1 MSIILKESFTNK
13 FLNFLIILIPIS
25 FIAGNMIININV
37 LLLIF
42 SCLLIFRK
50 KIFEIELY
58 TLDKLLIIF
67 FSLVLFTGIIN
78 NIYFQINGTFRDLDF
93 IDQFSTIKK
102 SLEYS
107 RYIFLYFILR
117 FLVEKDYFNF
127 KWFFI
132 SCTLAT
138 MFVCIDIFF
147 QFIFNK
153 DIFGFE
159 VVGRHYSGPFG
170 EEKIAGGYLQRFSL
184 FALFVFPIFFSKF
197 KNFKYINA
205 ILLLIFIAVILLSG
219 NRMPFILFL
228 LSLLLTGILINEVRK
243 YFIPLIF
250 ASLVVF
256 LLIYNLSG
264 KVMNNFHNLYN
275 QISNMTQFLVS
286 DNRDVSK
293 NQSQYLKDLSSFYGT
308 WELNKFIGGGIKN
321 FRYYCHVRADKYK
334 DPNFT
339 CNMHPHNYYLEILT
353 ETGIAGMIVV
363 LLILINIF
371 LLIFNKKYFF
381 PTNIKRNYLIMPF
394 VILFLIEIFPIK
406 STGSFFTTIN
416 TTYFFLIM
424 SIIVGIIRK
433 KNLLV
438 NKK

>member
-58 TLDKLLIIF
+58 TLDKLLITF

-93 IDQFSTIKK
+93 IDQFSTIQK

-117 FLVEKDYFNF
+117 FLIEKDYFNF

-170 EEKIAGGYLQRFSL
+170 DEKIAGGYLQRFSIIA
-184 FALFVFPIFFSKF
+184 FFIFPIFFYKF
-197 KNFKYINA
+197 KSFKFINA
-205 ILLLIFIAVILLSG
+205 ILVLIFVTAILLSG
-219 NRMPFILFL
+219 NRMPFIMFIF
-228 LSLLLTGILINEVRK
+228 SLLLTGVLVREVRR
-243 YFIPLIF
+243 YFIHLIF

-433 KNLLV
+433 ENLLE